1 MKIVKKYKISKE
13 AELIFAKHDS
23 KKILKKYEFSE
34 HYNLA
39 LMELGTNLYKHAGSG
54 EIWIIEDE
62 NDLLI
67 ASVDEGKGIENLN
80 WALRKGS
87 TSLNNSLGL
96 GLYSLRQ
103 IKGFEFEVFSKKDF
117 GSIFLFKKQRK
128 KDSLFLQSSFYDDIV
143 SGDFIYKKDKF
154 LVIGDVSGHGIKAY
168 KSAQKIQ
175 EFLKKELTNC
185 QLIDDIINNLHLY
198 IKQNRLRSVVL
209 SVIKNSKKVEIC
221 GVGNIDIFVKDL
233 KISQYSQ
240 AKGMIGEVFHKVSKY
255 NFERENNI
263 IILKTDGIS
272 DKIVKMF
279 LEKNYSKEMIA
290 IGAIFYSKRND
301 DKTILILGDT
311 NG

>member
-128 KDSLFLQSSFYDDIV
+128 KDSLFLQSSFYDDVV

-175 EFLKKELTNC
+175 EFLKKELINC
-185 QLIDDIINNLHLY
+185 QLIDDMINNLHLY

>member
-221 GVGNIDIFVKDL
+221 GVGNIGIFVKDL